1 MKSKFVADGYRRFL
15 RGRKAVSSESIE
27 AKFAAELAKAS
38 PAEKILIRERMLEEY
53 SRRIKMENHK
63 PSPGTL
69 W

>member
-15 RGRKAVSSESIE
+15 CGRKVVTSESIE
-27 AKFAAELAKAS
+27 AKHAAELAKAS
-38 PAEKILIRERMLEEY
+38 PAETILIRERMVEEY
-53 SRRIKMENHK
+53 SRRIKTENHK